1 MIPNGFVQPFLVFR
15 VCFRVFSWPIFSW
28 IFVCFRSF
36 FVAFRGCLLFS
47 RNFRVFSW
55 FFSWV
60 FRVFF
65 RVFFVV
71 SQFSWIFVDFRGL
84 FVDFRGFFV
93 VFRGFP
99 LFSVLFFMFFKV
111 RIFTRFHGQST
122 VFHGQMH
129 TFSRANFSQGGTH
142 GVIQPQNSQNNTLL
156 SEWLSHFSYL

>member
-1 MIPNGFVQPFLVFR
+1 M
-15 VCFRVFSWPIFSW
+15 
-28 IFVCFRSF
+28 CFRSF

-60 FRVFF
+60 FRGFF

-99 LFSVLFFMFFKV
+99 LFSVLFF
-111 RIFTRFHGQST
+111 H
-122 VFHGQMH
+122 VF
-129 TFSRANFSQGGTH
+129 
-142 GVIQPQNSQNNTLL
+142 
-156 SEWLSHFSYL
+156 